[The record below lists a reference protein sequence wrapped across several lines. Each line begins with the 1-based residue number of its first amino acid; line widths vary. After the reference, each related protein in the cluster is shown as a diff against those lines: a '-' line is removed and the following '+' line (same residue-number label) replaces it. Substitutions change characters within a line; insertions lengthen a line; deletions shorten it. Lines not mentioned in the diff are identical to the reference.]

1 MSEPTAGNQPP
12 EGTISLQAISRNML
26 IGLQRQYDMLAF
38 TLASI
43 RSEDPTAYD
52 LYSSLA
58 RVMPAPPA
66 HLTHAQMRGY
76 SRALLQRSTIND
88 LIMLAVECMH
98 QCHLLCAFIK
108 ERGNDTH
115 GSEAADRRV
124 ADRQKAFVNA
134 KLQDKFE
141 ILERDYGIVNELE
154 DALFSLAA
162 ALRVLHNGNG
172 QVTNDDISPDGTLVL
187 EFKRVSDV
195 EEAGKKVAKLTDASR
210 TFRPGERLEL
220 TDEELIGMNITV
232 AKFFDGLF
240 RSVDAYGTRQLGGGK
255 QDA

>member
-1 MSEPTAGNQPP
+1 MPAGNQPP

-26 IGLQRQYDMLAF
+26 VHLQRQYDMLAF
-38 TLASI
+38 TLSAI
-43 RSEDPTAYD
+43 RSEDPTTYN
-52 LYSSLA
+52 LYSSMA

-66 HLTHAQMRGY
+66 HLAHPEMRAYARG
-76 SRALLQRSTIND
+76 LLQRTTVND
-88 LIMLAVECMH
+88 LILLAVECMH
-98 QCHLLCAFIK
+98 QCHLLCSFIK
-108 ERGNDTH
+108 ERGRDLKGND
-115 GSEAADRRV
+115 EADRRIGE
-124 ADRQKAFVNA
+124 RQKAFVTA

-141 ILERDYGIVNELE
+141 ILERDFGIVSELE

-187 EFKRVSDV
+187 EFKTVRDV
-195 EEAGKKVAKLTDASR
+195 EEGGKRVAKLTDTSR

-220 TDEELIGMNITV
+220 SDEELIGMNITV

-240 RSVDAYGTRQLGGGK
+240 RSVDFYGTNQLGGGK
-255 QDA
+255 KDA

>member
-1 MSEPTAGNQPP
+1 MSEQPAGSQPP

-26 IGLQRQYDMLAF
+26 VGLQRQYDMLAF
-38 TLASI
+38 TLAAI
-43 RSEDPTAYD
+43 RNEDPTTYD

-66 HLTHAQMRGY
+66 HMPHPQMRAY
-76 SRALLQRSTIND
+76 SRALLQRSAVND
-88 LIMLAVECMH
+88 LILLAVECMH

-108 ERGNDTH
+108 ERGTDLK
-115 GSEAADRRV
+115 GSEEADRRV
-124 ADRQKAFVNA
+124 GERQKAFVTS

-141 ILERDYGIVNELE
+141 ILERDYGIVSELE

-187 EFKRVSDV
+187 EFKSVKDV
-195 EEAGKKVAKLTDASR
+195 DEGGKQVAKLVDTTR

-220 TDEELIGMNITV
+220 SDEELIGMNITV

-240 RSVDAYGTRQLGGGK
+240 RSVDFYGTNQLGGGK

>member
-1 MSEPTAGNQPP
+1 MSEQPAGNQPP

-26 IGLQRQYDMLAF
+26 VGLQRQYDMLAF

-43 RSEDPTAYD
+43 RNEDPTAYD

-66 HLTHAQMRGY
+66 HLTHAQMRAY
-76 SRALLQRSTIND
+76 SRALLQRTAVND
-88 LIMLAVECMH
+88 LIVLAVECMH

-108 ERGNDTH
+108 ERGTDRN
-115 GSEAADRRV
+115 GSEASDRRIGE
-124 ADRQKAFVNA
+124 RQKAFVSA

-141 ILERDYGIVNELE
+141 ILERDYGIVSELE

-162 ALRVLHNGNG
+162 ALRVLANGNG

-187 EFKRVSDV
+187 EFKTVKDM
-195 EEAGKKVAKLTDASR
+195 EEDGKRVAKLTDTSR

-220 TDEELIGMNITV
+220 TDEELIGMNITI

-240 RSVDAYGTRQLGGGK
+240 RSVDFYGTNQLGGGK

>member
-1 MSEPTAGNQPP
+1 MSEPTAGNPPP

-26 IGLQRQYDMLAF
+26 VGLQRQYDMLAF
-38 TLASI
+38 TLAAI
-43 RSEDPTAYD
+43 RNEDASAYD
-52 LYSSLA
+52 RYSALA

-66 HLTHAQMRGY
+66 HLSHAQMRAY
-76 SRALLQRSTIND
+76 SRALLQRTTTND
-88 LIMLAVECMH
+88 LIVLAVECMH

-108 ERGNDTH
+108 ERGTDLK
-115 GSEAADRRV
+115 GSEASDQRV
-124 ADRQKAFVNA
+124 AERQKAFVTA

-141 ILERDYGIVNELE
+141 ILERDYGIVSELE

-187 EFKRVSDV
+187 EFKMVKDV
-195 EEAGKKVAKLTDASR
+195 DEAGKKVAKLADTAR

-220 TDEELIGMNITV
+220 SDEELIGMNITI

-240 RSVDAYGTRQLGGGK
+240 RSVDAYGTNQLGGGK
-255 QDA
+255 KDA